1 LNDAHFNADE
11 NELRGLRRPPGDWTN
26 TPGRK
31 SGFWLTLASILFAV
45 VFPFAA
51 FIATVAGLGLSVR
64 AYRLIPVGAP
74 GRGLTVATIVLA
86 IATMIAVAM
95 RELGSTPFL
104 T

>member
-1 LNDAHFNADE
+1 VSNSHFNADE
-11 NELRGLRRPPGDWTN
+11 NLSLGRRLPLGDWTN

-31 SGFWLTLASILFAV
+31 SGFWITLASILFAV

-51 FIATVAGLGLSVR
+51 FIATVVGLGLSVR
-64 AYRLIPVGAP
+64 AYRLIPVGAL

-86 IATMIAVAM
+86 IATIIAVAM